1 MDLQVHQA
9 MLAIA
14 LKQADSTLRN
24 ESGGTGADLSSFKAL
39 WLGNMLTDLNQG
51 TAFFDAVS
59 GTRPNPYD
67 VTNEDGDYVPPDSL
81 KEVAAQWVNLIQIV
95 WENDWERT
103 QKAAGESASLLAG
116 LGNTEKSIQPT
127 SLLDIGGYNPLDH
140 FDVVD
145 GFETIGSTC
154 APIRSEAEEFT
165 AQPVPL
171 LSRTAYE
178 GVYGHALMQ
187 MRCLF
192 PRAKG
197 NPNDLRILGR
207 ALHTLQDFFGHSNYV
222 ELLILLAAKQI
233 PEVGA
238 RLQPVFLRPSVDELD
253 YLFYPTGEEALVR
266 TPVVTGRFDRAD
278 TLWTLLGI
286 LRNQLIPEQ
295 DDLWQAGM
303 FPTHASD
310 QEADYDSHHRLTFKI
325 LFGTFSDNTMI
336 GRAVKSLKWIDEAK
350 HVLDDVT
357 AFLHRGAIAIVE
369 EVAGMFLE
377 KREHRS
383 LLHDLSVLLGA
394 PKDKKLNRYLEVGR
408 IDFARAQIVRGLRE
422 GALDLARPGVKSE
435 ELTKYKDELRGLI
448 PKLMTAEHCKKD
460 FEDFVKRAKRDLS
473 LTAPRLLPHHTVL
486 AKDHDSGQPEQRLLY
501 KIACSLATDAT
512 RDVLVHYFRG
522 DDFSAVEN
530 TLRKYY
536 QHPER
541 FLAEP
546 GNRARVAH
554 WVEQLYGVRW
564 YQFALP

>member
-14 LKQADSTLRN
+14 LKQADSKLKN

-67 VTNEDGDYVPPDSL
+67 VTNEDGDYIPVDSL
-81 KEVAAQWVNLIQIV
+81 KEVEKQWVNLIQIV
-95 WENDWERT
+95 WKNDWERT
-103 QKAAGESASLLAG
+103 ENAARASSSLLAG
-116 LGNTEKSIQPT
+116 LGNDETIIEPRT
-127 SLLDIGGYNPLDH
+127 LLEIGGYNPLDH

-145 GFETIGSTC
+145 GFETTDQTSVRG
-154 APIRSEAEEFT
+154 EAEEFT
-165 AQPVPL
+165 TQPVPL

-178 GVYGHALMQ
+178 GVYSHALMQ

-192 PRAKG
+192 PRNKG
-197 NPNDLRILGR
+197 NHNDLRILGR

-222 ELLILLAAKQI
+222 ELLILLAAKQS
-233 PEVGA
+233 PAVGG
-238 RLQPVFLRPSVDELD
+238 RLQPVFLRPSPDELD
-253 YLFYPTGEEALVR
+253 YLFYPAKEEELAR

-303 FPTHASD
+303 FPTHEAGHD
-310 QEADYDSHHRLTFKI
+310 ADYDAHHKLAFKM
-325 LFGTFSDNTMI
+325 LFGTFSDNSTMM
-336 GRAVKSLKWIDEAK
+336 GRAVRSLKWIDEAK
-350 HVLDDVT
+350 HLLDDVT
-357 AFLHRGAIAIVE
+357 DFLHRGA
-369 EVAGMFLE
+369 VAMIEAVADMFLE
-377 KREHRS
+377 KPEHRS
-383 LLHDLSVLLGA
+383 LLHDFSVLLGT
-394 PKDKKLNRYLEVGR
+394 PKDKKLNRYLEIGR

-435 ELTKYKDELRGLI
+435 ELNRYKDELRGLI
-448 PKLMTAEHCKKD
+448 PKLMTTEHCKKD

-473 LTAPRLLPHHTVL
+473 LTVPRLLPHHTVL

-501 KIACSLATDAT
+501 KIACSLATDVT

-522 DDFSAVEN
+522 DHFSAVEN

-541 FLAEP
+541 FLTEP
-546 GNRARVAH
+546 GNLARVTR